1 MAKNLRFTLMS
12 MLLLVCGSTWADK
25 VVTFTAGVD
34 KTEETTL
41 TKDGVTLTVEKGTST
56 SGAGKLGT
64 AQYRFYKGNDLTVSS
79 TEGNITQIVF
89 TCTASGTEQHG
100 PGGFAEL
107 DGYTYDGNIGT
118 WTGSAESVKFTA
130 EKNQVRATS
139 VEVTVSDGTGQTKQD
154 AGLAFSE
161 TTVNHETGTA
171 FTAPTFTKATTAPV
185 TFVSDNESVAAVNS
199 EGVISLGGEEG
210 KAVITAS
217 AEANDEYKA
226 GTATCTVYVWHYNCY
241 RKASAIESGKQYL
254 IVAQRDDNTYYAT
267 NLSKSAK
274 YGYLSTQNVEGYVD
288 EIKVKSSYSDAYTF
302 ETCGNGYSIKDS
314 YGRYLYMDDSHASFQ
329 LGEEAK
335 EWTAEAN
342 ADGTF
347 KLTNNGKYIQ
357 WGDGTYTTFGAYA
370 EARENTVM
378 PMLYVFDAAATGLNT
393 VHTATAANDGAAYN
407 AAGQRVG
414 KDYRGLVI
422 VNGKKVVRK

>member
-1 MAKNLRFTLMS
+1 MS
-12 MLLLVCGSTWADK
+12 MLLLICGSTWADK
-25 VVTFTAGVD
+25 VVTFTAGED

-41 TKDGVTLTVEKGTST
+41 TKDGITLTIEKGTST
-56 SGAGKLGT
+56 SGTGKLGT
-64 AQYRFYKGNDLTVSS
+64 DEYRFYKGNDITVSS
-79 TEGNITQIVF
+79 TVGNITKIVF
-89 TCTASGTEQHG
+89 NCTANGTAKYG
-100 PGGFAEL
+100 PGSFAEL
-107 DGYTYDGNIGT
+107 DGYTYNDKIGT
-118 WTGSAESVKFTA
+118 WTGSAESVVFTA

-139 VEVTVSDGTGQTKQD
+139 VEVTVSDGISQTKQD

-161 TTVNHETGTA
+161 TTVNHETGTS
-171 FTAPTFTKATTAPV
+171 FTSPTFNKATTALV
-185 TFVSDNESVAAVNS
+185 TFTSDNESVATVNS

-241 RKASAIESGKQYL
+241 RKAASIESGKQYL

-267 NLSKSAK
+267 NLKESAK
-274 YGYLSTQNVEGYVD
+274 YGYLSTQKVEGYVD

-329 LGEEAK
+329 LGDEAM
-335 EWTAEAN
+335 EWTSETN

-347 KLTNNGKYIQ
+347 KLTNNSKYIQ

-378 PMLYVFDAAATGLNT
+378 PMLYVFDSNATGINT
-393 VHTATAANDGAAYN
+393 IRTNAAANDGASYN
-407 AAGQRVG
+407 VAGQRVG